1 MGTGL
6 LALGTVELEVV
17 GFSGYSARAP
27 CFYPYFIMCAAAV
40 QVYVFSGAGYDLL
53 ITVTCH
59 R

>member
-27 CFYPYFIMCAAAV
+27 LDQALAALPHEANDDHV
-40 QVYVFSGAGYDLL
+40 TKDLL
-53 ITVTCH
+53 RVSGG
-59 R
+59 